1 MIGIRLQ
8 ELRCGSGLSQEA
20 LARLTGISQ
29 AQVCRVEN
37 GERYPSLRY
46 ILRVCRVLQ
55 MFPNEVLFDE
65 LMGIDMPVD
74 SRRHRGCFALP
85 AMKR

>member
-1 MIGIRLQ
+1 MIGMRLQ
-8 ELRCGSGLSQEA
+8 ELRYSSGLSQEA

-29 AQVCRVEN
+29 AQVCRVES

-55 MFPNEVLFDE
+55 MFPNELLFDE
-65 LMGIDMPVD
+65 LMGIDMPGG
-74 SRRHRGCFALP
+74 SPLHQASSAIP